1 MAAVWV
7 MLVLL
12 LGFGVT
18 EGLPWEQVQGLLK
31 VREVL
36 QTPSVTASWNERTR
50 FCSLPPCSPQLCII
64 CSAPET
70 VTYLRI
76 VGDVASTRKK
86 LAGSA
91 GGAFSATK
99 LVEAMLA
106 FPELRGL
113 ELTNLGMS
121 GSLPG
126 NLALMSNLQVVN
138 FTSNF
143 FTGEIPDSFRS
154 LAGLRVLA
162 MDNNELSGSFPYF
175 LPAASLDTLSLS
187 NNQLTLNLNASLS
200 SFKNLRFL
208 FLNNNSLSGA
218 IPAAI
223 ASLPNLQVLHTFRLL
238 TQF

>member
-1 MAAVWV
+1 MAAVKRSYGVWV
-7 MLVLL
+7 IVVVVVLWS
-12 LGFGVT
+12 FGV
-18 EGLPWEQVQGLLK
+18 EGLPWEQVQALLK

-36 QTPSVTASWNERTR
+36 QTPSVTANWNDRTE
-50 FCSLPPCSPQLCII
+50 FCNLCSPQLCII

-76 VGDVASTRKK
+76 VGYATKK
-86 LAGSA
+86 LPRP
-91 GGAFSATK
+91 FSATD
-99 LVEAMLA
+99 LVDAILA

-126 NLALMSNLQVVN
+126 TLALMRNLQVVN
-138 FTSNF
+138 FTNNF
-143 FTGEIPDSFRS
+143 FSGEIPGTMSK

-162 MDNNELSGSFPYF
+162 MDNNDLSGGFPYF
-175 LPAASLDTLSLS
+175 IPSLDTLSLS
-187 NNQLTLNLNASLS
+187 NNQLTMNLNASLS

-208 FLNNNSLSGA
+208 SLNNNSLSGA

-223 ASLPNLQVLHTFRLL
+223 ASLPNLQVLHFSFYSVLAK
-238 TQF
+238 FS